1 MRIRAK
7 IIISLLFVTMLIS
20 ASVTGVSYWLLQE
33 SLFDEFRNHLK
44 NIAHIGT
51 ATIDIPATKRLIAQL
66 KQPLDDDKIKQIEH
80 SNDYRLIDKQLQ
92 FIRQS
97 EPKLIQFIY
106 ILVPSDNPNNSY
118 FLVDADVLKLTAKQA
133 RGETVEDEISHF
145 GLQYDI
151 SNIEAIKHTFATQTL
166 TVENEL
172 VADPVYHTRSLSA
185 YAPLFDEQ
193 QKLIGLLGVD
203 LKDEDMAAALKRS
216 QLISAALVLSAL
228 LFAMLLSIFLGH
240 QLTRGIRMLNQ
251 VVSRFASR
259 DFQVRAPIVSKDEV
273 GNLSYSFNLM
283 AQTIDEYAKHLE
295 ALLMAYG
302 RFVPHSFLDL
312 LQKDS
317 IIDLQLG
324 DHVQQEMTVLFADI
338 RSFTTLSE
346 SMTPKE
352 NFDFVNAFLHRV
364 GPVIRTHGG
373 VIDKYIGDAVMA
385 LFPNSADQAV
395 AAAID
400 MQHKVAEYN
409 HYRVERGWQPISI
422 GIGLHTGNLILGTVG
437 ESERMNST
445 VIADAV
451 NLASRLE
458 SATKYYGAG
467 IIISEQTLA
476 KLEHIETLKT
486 RFLDKV
492 QVKGKQQMVS
502 IHQIIDITDS
512 INSWQTTELNA
523 WQNAIQYYFNREFSK
538 ALIIFQQLLQ
548 YYPMD
553 KTVQLYIERSQQ
565 LLNQE
570 LSTDWQGIIVMEN
583 K

>member
-20 ASVTGVSYWLLQE
+20 GGVTGVSYWLLQK
-33 SLFDEFRNHLK
+33 SLLDEFRNHLR

-51 ATIDIPATKRLIAQL
+51 ATIDIPAVKRLVEKL
-66 KQPLDDDKIKQIEH
+66 NQPLNNSEIKKIEH
-80 SNDYRLIDKQLQ
+80 SSDYYLIDKQLQ

-106 ILVPSDNPNNSY
+106 ILIPTDNPNNSR
-118 FLVDADVLKLTAKQA
+118 FLVDADVLELTAKQA
-133 RGETVEDEISHF
+133 NGEKVTEEDISHF
-145 GLQYDI
+145 GLEYDI
-151 SNIEAIKHTFATQTL
+151 SNIESIKQTFLTQTL
-166 TVENEL
+166 VVENEL

-185 YAPLFDEQ
+185 YAPLFDEKN
-193 QKLIGLLGVD
+193 KLIGLLGVD

-216 QLISAALVLSAL
+216 QVISAALVLSAL

-259 DFQVRAPIVSKDEV
+259 EFEVRAPIVSTDEV

-283 AQTIDEYAKHLE
+283 AETIDEYAKHLE
-295 ALLMAYG
+295 ALLVAYG
-302 RFVPHSFLDL
+302 RFVPHSFLEL

-338 RSFTTLSE
+338 RSFTSLSE

-385 LFPNSADQAV
+385 LFPNSPDQAV

-409 HYRVERGWQPISI
+409 QHRIQHGWQPIAI
-422 GIGLHTGNLILGTVG
+422 GIGLHTGSLILGTVG

-467 IIISEQTLA
+467 IIVSEQTLD
-476 KLEHIETLKT
+476 KLNNNDIKM

-492 QVKGKQQMVS
+492 QVKGKQQMVA
-502 IHQIIDITDS
+502 IYQIIDITDV
-512 INSWQTTELNA
+512 IYSWQTDELTH
-523 WQNAIQYYFNREFSK
+523 WQTAIQCYFNRQFSD
-538 ALIIFQQLLQ
+538 ALTLFQSVWQQ
-548 YYPMD
+548 YPMD
-553 KTVQLYIERSQQ
+553 KTAELYVERSQQ
-565 LLNQE
+565 FLNQD
-570 LSTDWQGIIVMEN
+570 LANDWQGVAVMES